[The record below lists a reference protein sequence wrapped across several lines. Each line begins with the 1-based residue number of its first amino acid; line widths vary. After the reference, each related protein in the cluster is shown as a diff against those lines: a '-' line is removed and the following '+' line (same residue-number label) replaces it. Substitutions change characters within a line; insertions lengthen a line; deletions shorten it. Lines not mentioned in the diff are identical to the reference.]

1 MGLMIAASVLLV
13 LLLVILLIALK
24 TLLSRG
30 WFVKWC
36 RGTFGFLLLAVSVFI
51 GLLAADMFMYF
62 HATDG
67 EVIATLSFKERSK
80 QLYEVELMQPV
91 AGRQQ
96 FELAGDQWQLDVK
109 MLSMGN
115 LFPGQTPSYK
125 LDRISGRYLSLEQEQ
140 ADIRTVYAVKQTDI
154 EGVDTWYLA
163 SILKLSFL
171 VAKQGSAA
179 FMPMADGAIY
189 QIKINAQGIRAEPV
203 NGSAERAVS
212 EWQ

>member
-13 LLLVILLIALK
+13 LLLVILLVALK

-154 EGVDTWYLA
+154 EGVDAWYLA